1 MYERKCQKMLK
12 HFKVT
17 KKANKQNPFLCRMM
31 FWKKKLK
38 FWKQVP
44 IAPLLNVPKE
54 NYEIIINDGFQFL
67 KNNLS
72 SYVFSFLFSAT
83 NVEQRQ
89 MGKVNTW

>member
-1 MYERKCQKMLK
+1 MSKNVKTLQSNKK
-12 HFKVT
+12 SKQT
-17 KKANKQNPFLCRMM
+17 KSFSVSYDVL
-31 FWKKKLK
+31 KKKLK